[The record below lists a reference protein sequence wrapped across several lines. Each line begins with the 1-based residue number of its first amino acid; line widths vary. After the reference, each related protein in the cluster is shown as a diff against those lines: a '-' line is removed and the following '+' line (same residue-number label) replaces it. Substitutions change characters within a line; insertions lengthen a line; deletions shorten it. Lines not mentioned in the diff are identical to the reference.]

1 MCIRD
6 SEATRSPDETA
17 TLFLRSVRAI
27 RWGTVAQFLDAEA
40 LERFQFT
47 VTMIANADSSGE
59 LREYLV
65 QSDSTGMSDLSAFEV
80 FERSINAVIDDMP
93 GLMHSLY
100 DRDDSVIGSVREE
113 GGVAHTVYRTLARIS
128 GAVPEVK
135 VMQLRSTP
143 EGWRVAWSDELEVIE
158 AALRGVGRCAHP
170 TPDWFYHSTGGTA
183 SIRRPNASSSASAP
197 GPEPVYLPN
206 LTTTS
211 P

>member
-1 MCIRD
+1 MTNSQSPD
-6 SEATRSPDETA
+6 SCRLPKCGSATPLVWVIVMAMSSLGSPTSAQVTINEATRSPDETA

-93 GLMHSLY
+93 GLMHALY

-143 EGWRVAWSDELEVIE
+143 KGWRVAWSDELEVIE
-158 AALRGVGRCAHP
+158 AALRGVGR
-170 TPDWFYHSTGGTA
+170 
-183 SIRRPNASSSASAP
+183 
-197 GPEPVYLPN
+197 
-206 LTTTS
+206 
-211 P
+211 

>member
-1 MCIRD
+1 MTNSQSPDNCRLPKCGSATPLVWVLVMAMSSLGSATSAQVTIN
-6 SEATRSPDETA
+6 EATRSPDETA

-27 RWGTVAQFLDAEA
+27 RSGTVAQFLDAEA

-65 QSDSTGMSDLSAFEV
+65 QRDSTGMSDLSALEV
-80 FERSINAVIDDMP
+80 FERSIDAVIDDMP
-93 GLMHSLY
+93 GLMHALY

-135 VMQLRSTP
+135 VMKLRSTP
-143 EGWRVAWSDELEVIE
+143 KGWRVAWSDELEVIE
-158 AALRGVGRCAHP
+158 AALRGVGR
-170 TPDWFYHSTGGTA
+170 
-183 SIRRPNASSSASAP
+183 
-197 GPEPVYLPN
+197 
-206 LTTTS
+206 
-211 P
+211 

>member
-1 MCIRD
+1 MTNSQSPD
-6 SEATRSPDETA
+6 SCRLPKCGSATPLVWVLVMAMSSLGSATSAQVTINEATRSPDETA

-93 GLMHSLY
+93 GLMHALY

-143 EGWRVAWSDELEVIE
+143 KGWRVAWSDELEVIE
-158 AALRGVGRCAHP
+158 AALRGVGR
-170 TPDWFYHSTGGTA
+170 
-183 SIRRPNASSSASAP
+183 
-197 GPEPVYLPN
+197 
-206 LTTTS
+206 
-211 P
+211 

>member
-1 MCIRD
+1 MTNSQSPDNCRLPKCGSATPLVWVLVMAMSSLGSATSAQVTIN
-6 SEATRSPDETA
+6 EATRSPDETA

-93 GLMHSLY
+93 GLMHALY

-143 EGWRVAWSDELEVIE
+143 KGWRVAWSDELEVIE
-158 AALRGVGRCAHP
+158 AALRGVGR
-170 TPDWFYHSTGGTA
+170 
-183 SIRRPNASSSASAP
+183 
-197 GPEPVYLPN
+197 
-206 LTTTS
+206 
-211 P
+211 

>member
-1 MCIRD
+1 MTNSQSPD
-6 SEATRSPDETA
+6 SCRLRKFGSATPLVWVIVMAMSSLGSQTSAQVTINDATRSPDETA

-143 EGWRVAWSDELEVIE
+143 QGWRVAWSDELEVIE
-158 AALRGVGRCAHP
+158 AALRGVGR
-170 TPDWFYHSTGGTA
+170 
-183 SIRRPNASSSASAP
+183 
-197 GPEPVYLPN
+197 
-206 LTTTS
+206 
-211 P
+211 

>member
-1 MCIRD
+1 MTNSQSPDNCRLPKCGSATPLVWVLVMAMSSLGSATSAQVTIN
-6 SEATRSPDETA
+6 EATRSPDETA

-65 QSDSTGMSDLSAFEV
+65 QRDSTGMSDLSALEV
-80 FERSINAVIDDMP
+80 FERSIDAVIDDMP
-93 GLMHSLY
+93 GLMHALY

-135 VMQLRSTP
+135 VMKLRSTP
-143 EGWRVAWSDELEVIE
+143 KGWRVAWSDELEVIE
-158 AALRGVGRCAHP
+158 AALRGVGR
-170 TPDWFYHSTGGTA
+170 
-183 SIRRPNASSSASAP
+183 
-197 GPEPVYLPN
+197 
-206 LTTTS
+206 
-211 P
+211 

>member
-1 MCIRD
+1 MIVMAM
-6 SEATRSPDETA
+6 SSLGSPTSAQVTINEATRSPDETA

-93 GLMHSLY
+93 GLMHALY

-158 AALRGVGRCAHP
+158 AALRGVGR
-170 TPDWFYHSTGGTA
+170 
-183 SIRRPNASSSASAP
+183 
-197 GPEPVYLPN
+197 
-206 LTTTS
+206 
-211 P
+211 